1 MTSDERPIIRLADDE
16 GGELYAI
23 WSRSGK
29 RLVVTVDRGGQ
40 YGQVELRPEQVV
52 ELARY
57 LTDD

>member
-1 MTSDERPIIRLADDE
+1 MTSDERPIIRVADDE

-23 WSRSGK
+23 WSRSRR
-29 RLVVTVDRGGQ
+29 RLIVTVDRRGQ
-40 YGQVELRPEQVV
+40 HAQVELRPEQVV